1 MACSGGR
8 IVAVGSS
15 DEVRRLGGADT
26 REVDLKGLT
35 VIPGLTDAHVH
46 LADHGLADRELVDV
60 RDFYG
65 PVNTIAEVLARLSEK
80 AGATPAGD
88 WVIVAAVVP
97 DFDANQRKMGIAFA
111 VGQALERGVTTIHAH
126 DVGRGSGS
134 PRRL

>member
-46 LADHGLADRELVDV
+46 SKG
-60 RDFYG
+60 YG
-65 PVNTIAEVLARLSEK
+65 YYLIFISQTRILSS
-80 AGATPAGD
+80 
-88 WVIVAAVVP
+88 
-97 DFDANQRKMGIAFA
+97 
-111 VGQALERGVTTIHAH
+111 ERGFHSMLLAA
-126 DVGRGSGS
+126 
-134 PRRL
+134 P